1 MKVTNHFCCAE
12 VKDVA
17 AQRSAIVAGEFKTK
31 TMLRITQKSHITSQQ
46 HG

>member
-1 MKVTNHFCCAE
+1 MKVTSHFCCAE

-17 AQRSAIVAGEFKTK
+17 AQRSAIVAGEFQIKTV
-31 TMLRITQKSHITSQQ
+31 LQITQKSHITSKQ